1 MATGLLLVLLGIWGG
16 LLPFVGPLF
25 HFGIDEAGAWTMT
38 SQRLFLHVLPG
49 AAIFLGGLFVMRRRT
64 IGLGGLLGLAGG
76 GWFIIGTMVWGLID
90 TPVAGASLVGQ
101 NDLLDVTRTIAY
113 NYGLGFVVT
122 LFSAYALGKLAGS
135 WWTRRRL
142 GRRQEVATER
152 VDTTRAA

>member
-1 MATGLLLVLLGIWGG
+1 
-16 LLPFVGPLF
+16 
-25 HFGIDEAGAWTMT
+25 
-38 SQRLFLHVLPG
+38 
-49 AAIFLGGLFVMRRRT
+49 
-64 IGLGGLLGLAGG
+64 
-76 GWFIIGTMVWGLID
+76 LID